1 VTEQTSDID
10 KKEWDKIDDFLRTVY
25 SAGDDMKVII
35 KTMDPSKQSKAEED
49 VKLLQKVAQAAQGP
63 VSKKDA
69 EGFGTIAAK
78 ADALFEDFFDLLRDV
93 PDEL

>member
-1 VTEQTSDID
+1 MTEQTSDID